1 MKTQKY
7 LFNAISWP
15 DCFAVLM
22 ATVILGFICQ
32 SISCNQE
39 NKEHSQQVKDLLSV
53 VNALPDDSPEQMDFL
68 DSAFNHIKYP
78 GTEDRLEI
86 YGFKC
91 AFYQRQRNFEEA
103 FKYADSM
110 LDLTANKI
118 SQPKFAQWYASALAS
133 KGDIYL
139 ALKNYD
145 ESLVYYTKS
154 RVIAENAAT
163 DSCSIHSYTQRLANL
178 MYKQKK
184 FESAAEYFKTAIKE
198 INCSAVTNQFLT
210 FVYSQANLDNVG
222 LCYAKLHQWDSAV
235 HYFNAAMEYILK
247 QEPKFPTRQQYIQTA
262 KAVVWGNLA
271 DYYAQKNERALAESL
286 YVKSLA
292 VFEKRNDNFAQNLQL
307 GLADMLMSEN
317 RLPEANQLLNQVS
330 DSLKTLPDENNHLKY
345 YQVRADYHLKLGETR
360 EAVEQLK
367 NYISFKDSVDEAN
380 KRFTSVNIS
389 ADMEKR
395 YHKALNETLAKD
407 IKLKQAYLLVAIAI
421 ACMVIIIS
429 LLMRNN
435 YKKSAKLQRQ
445 LALKNERERISREL
459 HDDLGSSLTC
469 LQIVVNRLAT
479 RPSGSS
485 ETMLKNISQISG
497 EAIDQMSEIVWMLK
511 DTVGTLNGLMAHLRV
526 YMAEYI
532 QRTDLSLTLDFKNNC
547 KNDYHINNIQQRNL
561 LLVIKEIFHNVIK
574 HSKAGKFSIDFSCNE
589 KRVRVI
595 AKDNGIGLHETQ
607 PSEGNGI
614 NNMQKRI
621 SSIGGIILFENR
633 EGLQITIDIPAQLKE
648 S

>member
-1 MKTQKY
+1 MKTQRYSFKFFF
-7 LFNAISWP
+7 LSGCSAI
-15 DCFAVLM
+15 CI
-22 ATVILGFICQ
+22 ATAILGFIFQ
-32 SISCNQE
+32 NFSCNQRN
-39 NKEHSQQVKDLLSV
+39 NKQPQQVKALLSV
-53 VNALPDDSPEQMDFL
+53 INALPDDSREQLHFI
-68 DSAFNHIKYP
+68 DSAFRHIREP
-78 GTEDRLEI
+78 DVEDWLEF

-91 AFYQRQRNFEEA
+91 AFYQRQRHFEEA
-103 FKYADSM
+103 LTYADSM
-110 LDLTANKI
+110 LDLTVNKI
-118 SQPKFAQWYASALAS
+118 REPKFAQWYASALAS

-154 RVIAENAAT
+154 RVIAEDAAT

-178 MYKQKK
+178 MYKQKN
-184 FESAAEYFKTAIKE
+184 FESAAEYFKTTIKE
-198 INCSAVTNQFLT
+198 INCSAVTNEFLT

-247 QEPKFPTRQQYIQTA
+247 QEPKFPTRQPYIQTA

-271 DYYAQKNERALAESL
+271 GYYAQKNNRAEAESL
-286 YVKSLA
+286 YIKSLA
-292 VFEKRNDNFAQNLQL
+292 VFERRNDNFAQNLQL
-307 GLADMLMSEN
+307 ELADMLTFAG
-317 RLPEANQLLNQVS
+317 RYAEAGKWLDKVR
-330 DSLKTLPDENNHLKY
+330 DSLSTLPDENNHLKY
-345 YQVRADYHLKLGETR
+345 YQVRADYHLKLGETG
-360 EAVEQLK
+360 EAVAQLK
-367 NYISFKDSVDEAN
+367 KYISFKDSVDEAN
-380 KRFTSVNIS
+380 KKFTSVNIS

-395 YHKALNETLAKD
+395 YHKALNETLTKD
-407 IKLKQAYLLVAIAI
+407 IQLKQAYLLVAIAI
-421 ACMVIIIS
+421 ACMVIVIS
-429 LLMRNN
+429 LLVRNN
-435 YKKSAKLQRQ
+435 YKRSAKLQHQ

-479 RPSGSS
+479 RPSGNS

-511 DTVGTLNGLMAHLRV
+511 DTVGTINVLMAHLRV

-532 QRTDLSLTLDFKNNC
+532 QRTDLSLTLDFNNNS
-547 KNDYHINNIQQRNL
+547 KNDHHINNIQQRNL

-574 HSKAGKFSIDFSCNE
+574 HSKAGKFSIDFSCSE
-589 KRVRVI
+589 KRIRVI
-595 AKDNGIGLHETQ
+595 AKDNGIGLDQTQ
-607 PSEGNGI
+607 TSEGNGI